1 MGNRDFN
8 GTPFQLI
15 STNLQSS
22 APTNTNQLQQTQ
34 NAGGFGSVT
43 SNVQQSVNNIQ
54 SGRKFGSMITLGRNG
69 GFVFQAQNG
78 VRLKLPSKSGS
89 LSIRSRGNGIDFNYL
104 TPPPTTTPQNEEEET
119 EI

>member
-1 MGNRDFN
+1 VTNTRDFLN
-8 GTPFQLI
+8 YPSINF
-15 STNLQSS
+15 
-22 APTNTNQLQQTQ
+22 
-34 NAGGFGSVT
+34 
-43 SNVQQSVNNIQ
+43 
-54 SGRKFGSMITLGRNG
+54 
-69 GFVFQAQNG
+69 QNG